1 MAHFHGRSVREPR
14 LSPSP
19 VCSRWNSVSC
29 SSSIALLPSSLPEF
43 HIRLWLSPA
52 RRQVWVSLCI
62 ESIPPSPSSNSL
74 WEEGRKEAY
83 FLPHSPS
90 CLPSVI
96 TMTVAE
102 KEAGG
107 RKQYETEINPA
118 RTSVSLSCLSASV
131 SSYFHQLLLMDA
143 FLYTSALSSL
153 PFVDSFGVPFLL
165 QYTQEVRWTITRSCL
180 SQGDVPGVTTG
191 QPQCYSCPP
200 LSQLLPLSVCTSAL
214 VAQCV
219 AVMAACAHL

>member
-131 SSYFHQLLLMDA
+131 SVLTFISCCWWMHFFTHLH
-143 FLYTSALSSL
+143 SALFPLLIALESL
-153 PFVDSFGVPFLL
+153 SYCSILKKWDE
-165 QYTQEVRWTITRSCL
+165 Q
-180 SQGDVPGVTTG
+180 
-191 QPQCYSCPP
+191 
-200 LSQLLPLSVCTSAL
+200 
-214 VAQCV
+214 
-219 AVMAACAHL
+219 